1 MTPGPP
7 TPAQVVQRAGFESQA
22 AFNEA
27 IPIVKIP
34 VAGPAPFNMLAVVRS
49 RLWGMGYFGDDLH
62 RAHVT
67 GYPTALTIPRFDP
80 GRPEQHVV
88 HHSTS
93 VGVSAMAADDD
104 VDFTVALDSVASAST
119 FDRDGTWLLSF
130 DSAVQFDFDSLVEVE
145 AGVVEY
151 VATSWVLF
159 VEPPPPPGAAPDP
172 PTVATNLRG
181 WAHFMVHSTRH
192 YATLP
197 GADVM
202 RAAAELTPLV
212 RELSAAGQTADA
224 QAVQQA
230 SVDVLEEFSPA
241 AAERTAYLIL
251 RAEAKHNLIA
261 RMIENKQLADVGPLA
276 GSAISNYQAY
286 TAAAGADLARAA
298 RDLGELVKPLLTAGL
313 PAQALAAQRANLDTL
328 RAITTP
334 TDPLG
339 HDLALAESEHN
350 VVARL
355 IDAGQTPHAAPL
367 VQPLLERYLAYA
379 GKPAA
384 DILRVQRN
392 LTELAARLASAH
404 LTSEAGATQHALNQ
418 LDARA

>member
-1 MTPGPP
+1 MTTGPP

-27 IPIVKIP
+27 VPIVRIP
-34 VAGPAPFNMLAVVRS
+34 VAGPAPFTTLAVVRS
-49 RLWGMGYFGDDLH
+49 RLWGMVFVGDELH

-67 GYPTALTIPRFDP
+67 GYPTGLTIAGFDP

-88 HHSTS
+88 RHSTS
-93 VGVSAMAADDD
+93 VGVSAMAVDDD
-104 VDFTVALDSVASAST
+104 GDLTVALDSVEAGST

-130 DSAVQFDFDSLVEVE
+130 DSAIQFE
-145 AGVVEY
+145 AAALVEY

-159 VEPPPPPGAAPDP
+159 VEPPPPPGAP
-172 PTVATNLRG
+172 PVPPAVATNLRA
-181 WAHFMVHSTRH
+181 WAHFMVHSTRR

-212 RELSAAGQTADA
+212 RELGAAGLSTDA

-230 SVDVLEEFSPA
+230 SVDVLEAFSPA
-241 AAERTAYLIL
+241 AAERTEHLIL
-251 RAEAKHNLIA
+251 RAEANHNLIA
-261 RMIENKQLADVGPLA
+261 RMIENGRLADVGPPA
-276 GSAISNYQAY
+276 GSAIGDYQAY
-286 TAAAGADLARAA
+286 AAAAGADLTRAA
-298 RDLGELVKPLLTAGL
+298 GGLGELVKPLLTAGL
-313 PAQALAAQRANLDTL
+313 PDQALAAQRANLDVL
-328 RAITTP
+328 QAITTP
-334 TDPLG
+334 ADPLG

-367 VQPLLERYLAYA
+367 VEPLLAHYLAYA
-379 GKPAA
+379 GRPAA
-384 DILRVQRN
+384 DLPRVRRD
-392 LTELAARLASAH
+392 LTELAALLASAG
-404 LTSEAGATQHALNQ
+404 LASEAGATHHT
-418 LDARA
+418 LDRLDTRA